1 MIRFVSKKVKF
12 HYNFSIKK
20 MKEIDERFVG
30 TWKGTDEGRLEE
42 FAVNHWVI
50 SRTIKGEFFVEFKSV
65 YLDGSVEHF
74 SEKGIWYVKNNRYY
88 GQRDSEETTD
98 GYLFKILSDKA
109 IHFQDL
115 ESDYYFTDHKMLL
128 N

>member
-1 MIRFVSKKVKF
+1 
-12 HYNFSIKK
+12 

-65 YLDGSVEHF
+65 YLD
-74 SEKGIWYVKNNRYY
+74 
-88 GQRDSEETTD
+88 
-98 GYLFKILSDKA
+98 
-109 IHFQDL
+109 
-115 ESDYYFTDHKMLL
+115 
-128 N
+128 